1 LKKEDAKISFNLFKI
16 MMLKTQKLGKVYNYF
31 FKNKGFDMN
40 KVPMANIFKYWELEK
55 NTIDFIGHA
64 IALYYN
70 DDFLKRPAIE
80 CI

>member
-1 LKKEDAKISFNLFKI
+1 
-16 MMLKTQKLGKVYNYF
+16 
-31 FKNKGFDMN
+31 MN